1 MTNYKQGVLSVR
13 FSLVCATL
21 VAGPLSIFF
30 LAAPSAAQQPG
41 GPVGPGPVRA
51 PAPAIPA
58 AAPAPV
64 AASGCNVVV
73 MDIAY
78 IFKFHQRFK
87 SKMEEIKQGIEQ
99 FDAYI
104 KAEQGK
110 FNTDREK
117 LVQFNQGSPEFRAK
131 EEALA
136 KTKTE
141 LEVKM
146 QQMRREFLEKE
157 ARVYYDTYGEIEAT
171 VKDFAYK
178 QGIQLVL
185 RFNRDEMKP
194 DDRNSVLAGVN
205 KAVIFQNGRDIT
217 DLILQKLNP
226 PTTGGAPT
234 GPSAIPQ
241 GTQTARPPASAPIIP
256 QPQRPAPGIQR

>member
-1 MTNYKQGVLSVR
+1 MR

-30 LAAPSAAQQPG
+30 LAAPTAAQQPG
-41 GPVGPGPVRA
+41 GAVGPGPVRA
-51 PAPAIPA
+51 PAPSIPA
-58 AAPAPV
+58 AAPPPV

-78 IFKFHQRFK
+78 IFKYHQRFK
-87 SKMEEIKQGIEQ
+87 MKMEEIKQGIEQ

-104 KAEQGK
+104 KTEQGK
-110 FNTDREK
+110 FNTEREK
-117 LVQFNQGSPEFRAK
+117 LAALNPGSVEFRAK
-131 EEALA
+131 EETLA
-136 KTKTE
+136 KLKTE

-157 ARVYYDTYGEIEAT
+157 ARVYYDTYLEVEKE
-171 VKDFAYK
+171 VKEFAVR
-178 QGIQLVL
+178 QQIHLVL

-205 KAVIFQNGRDIT
+205 RAIIFQQGRDIT
-217 DLILQKLNP
+217 EFILQKLNP
-226 PTTGGAPT
+226 TGPTSPTTNQVAP
-234 GPSAIPQ
+234 
-241 GTQTARPPASAPIIP
+241 GTQTARPPGGPIVP
-256 QPQRPAPGIQR
+256 QPNRTAPGIQR